1 MHFDVE
7 QDTPQL
13 WPVLPTRTWLTAW
26 LWSSLPWSLS
36 PSGTLP
42 PAPAPLLQSP
52 PPRVSTC
59 WSTAASLPP
68 APRCPATASTTATSK
83 TVTVHQLAS
92 TGVCLSEATRPSQ
105 SAAITIIT
113 TRGRLPLKWP
123 RGPGEHPPTCLFSVY
138 VCVCVSVC
146 AWVFG
151 LLLRCSQT

>member
-1 MHFDVE
+1 MSSLD
-7 QDTPQL
+7 QATPQL

-42 PAPAPLLQSP
+42 PAPAPLPLSP

-59 WSTAASLPP
+59 WSTAASPPP
-68 APRCPATASTTATSK
+68 APPCPATASTTATSK
-83 TVTVHQLAS
+83 TVTVHRSAW
-92 TGVCLSEATRPSQ
+92 TGVCLSEVTRPPQ

-113 TRGRLPLKWP
+113 TRGGLPLTWP
-123 RGPGEHPPTCLFSVY
+123 PEDQESTHPHVCSVY